1 MITLITINA
10 QGLCTLAH
18 RQALLTWLNN
28 FGPDICLQETHAT
41 MEHEC
46 HEWFSPN
53 TACNDKYKYK
63 CTSSPGTPCS
73 SGVAILYK
81 PCFQEVKSYRDKAG
95 HLIIA
100 EFSSDDLNFQVVC
113 LYGPNKK
120 EGTAFFEALYPVID
134 LDIPVLVAGDFNTV
148 VDPHLDHFGCN
159 PDLLWAYNWPPA
171 LANLTEAFQLPDAWH
186 DKHPGVVEFTWCCPN
201 GSQGSRIN
209 MIWLPEWYMGLI
221 SLVGIFPFFRSDH
234 SYVHLEFNL
243 PSAIEQGK
251 GPWKFNTS
259 HLSDE
264 AFCSEIAG
272 FWSDWH
278 YETGHFQSLSSW
290 WDAGKVHLKRLIHQL
305 SRASSCGKKRK
316 IQELNAAVADIHKQ
330 INDGE
335 QLPGLLEEKKA
346 ELASELLMEAKGAQ
360 LRANIGW
367 VEEGES
373 SLAYF
378 LHQEKVC
385 GQRRLV

>member
-1 MITLITINA
+1 MINFITINV

-28 FGPDICLQETHAT
+28 LGPDIICLQETHAT
-41 MEHEC
+41 SDREC
-46 HEWFSPN
+46 RDWFSQTN
-53 TACNDKYKYK
+53 ACNQKYKYK
-63 CTSSPGTPCS
+63 CTSSPGTAHS
-73 SGVAILYK
+73 SGVAILYT
-81 PCFQEVKSYRDKAG
+81 PCFQEVKSYRDEASR
-95 HLIIA
+95 LIVV
-100 EFSSDDLNFQVVC
+100 EFSRDDLNFQVVC
-113 LYGPNKK
+113 LYGANKPE

-134 LDIPVLVAGDFNTV
+134 PDIPVLVAGDFNTV
-148 VDPHLDHFGCN
+148 VDPRLDRFGCN
-159 PDLLWAYNWPPA
+159 PDSPWAYNWPPA

-272 FWSDWH
+272 VPR
-278 YETGHFQSLSSW
+278 SS
-290 WDAGKVHLKRLIHQL
+290 GVHM
-305 SRASSCGKKRK
+305 A
-316 IQELNAAVADIHKQ
+316 
-330 INDGE
+330 
-335 QLPGLLEEKKA
+335 PP
-346 ELASELLMEAKGAQ
+346 
-360 LRANIGW
+360 
-367 VEEGES
+367 
-373 SLAYF
+373 
-378 LHQEKVC
+378 
-385 GQRRLV
+385 